1 MSATTL
7 SHEIA
12 LRIGLAARILPE
24 MDSSHLFSI
33 LNDLVGLPPTEKKL
47 SSLKLSDF
55 KAVHDSKLNNVS
67 QSLLKTALSLLKGE
81 TGMAHEPLPEVTDY
95 QQDMADSIRVAFA
108 SNSGEN
114 LDGHFGSCQR
124 FLIYQVAAN
133 TYQLI
138 AIRDI
143 DISNAIDDKNAYRAS
158 LIHDCQLLFVASIG
172 GPATAKVVRSGIH
185 PIKKAQ
191 AGLAS
196 DEILALQAILAG
208 NAPPWLAKIMGQT
221 AEQRIR
227 FSREADS

>member
-7 SHEIA
+7 SHEVA

-24 MDSSHLFSI
+24 MDTSHLFSI

-47 SSLKLSDF
+47 SALKLSDL
-55 KAVHDSKLNNVS
+55 KSAHDSKLNDIN

-81 TGMAHEPLPEVTDY
+81 TGITHEPLPEITDY

-133 TYQLI
+133 EYQLI
-138 AIRDI
+138 AIRNI
-143 DISNAIDDKNAYRAS
+143 DISDAIDDKNAYRAS
-158 LIHDCQLLFVASIG
+158 LINDCQLLFVASIG
-172 GPATAKVVRSGIH
+172 GPAAAKVVRSGIH
-185 PIKKAQ
+185 PIKKPQ
-191 AGLAS
+191 AGLAK
-196 DEILALQAILAG
+196 DEILALQPILAG
-208 NAPPWLAKIMGQT
+208 DAPPWLAKVMGHT

-227 FSREADS
+227 FNWEADS